1 MNREDEF
8 NAVKNVVKEDGFK
21 IIEES
26 KKNRKVSIKERYRR
40 IAETDEFKKAYVG
53 MSIGESMEIEN
64 P

>member
-1 MNREDEF
+1 MATPHEEEL
-8 NAVKNVVKEDGFK
+8 VKFYGQRR
-21 IIEES
+21 